1 MHRLYKQRLLTL
13 VVSVIILAQGFS
25 VQAQY
30 FGRNKVQ
37 YEKYKFKV
45 LKTPHFDIYN
55 YMGNDTVIKKF
66 ADMSERWYARHRN
79 VLDHRFDNKNPI
91 MIYNNHS
98 DFSQTTLS
106 SENIGQGTGGVTE
119 GYRGRV
125 FMPFFEAVGQTDHVL
140 GHELVHAFQYDIL
153 KSADSLS
160 LYNIQNLPLWMV
172 EGMAEYLSLGRKDSH
187 TAMWMRDAVLSK
199 DFPSLRDLT
208 VTNKYFP
215 YRYGQAFWAFV
226 AGVWGDTV
234 VKPLF
239 VNTAKF
245 GYQMAVDSTLG
256 YEEKVLSNMWKTRT
270 IENYKPFIKDTIAV
284 VGKKLVRQEDLG
296 EMNISP
302 VLSPDGNF
310 VTFFSE
316 KNLFSIDLFLAD
328 VRTGRVIRKL
338 SSQAEK
344 LHVDDYNYIQD
355 AGTWS
360 PDGTKYAYIVMIKGK
375 SVLVIVD
382 VSNGRTLEEIK
393 IHGLPYFSNP
403 SWSPDGK
410 QMLLTAMIEGKSD
423 LFIYNLQTKKTK
435 QLTNDFHSEFHG
447 SWSNDGQ
454 TIVFSS
460 DRGSDTNLSQ
470 LKFGAYKICLLD
482 IATGKIEML
491 DFFPGANNFNA
502 QFSHDDKKIYFLSNA
517 DGLRNLYEY
526 NLETK
531 EMNKLTK
538 YFTGISGITEDAPA
552 FSVRGKNDLI
562 AYCLFRHGDYN
573 LYKAD
578 ASEFPRF
585 KVDPTVTDF
594 TLSLLPPFDIPKE
607 SVLTKNL
614 ENISVPYKET
624 DYLKVPYRPKFSL
637 VTVSQTGVGVGYNSQ
652 YGTGVAGGI
661 GFLFGDILDRN
672 QLYAVAQV
680 NGEIYDIGGGVTY
693 INRAGRVNWGVGI
706 SHTPY
711 FSSYY
716 GNMTYNQELDLVE
729 NPFYRQRTFVEELA
743 LYSYYPIS
751 QTLRWELNTT
761 LNHYSYRIDKYSD
774 YYTAEQDAQ
783 GNIYPGVYLGQDRSK
798 VDAKS
803 LGFTPFNLATVQG
816 AYVGDNSQFGLTAP
830 VKGQRFRMQIAQTV
844 GNYNFTSLTGD
855 YRRYFYT
862 KPWTFA
868 FRGMYYGRYGNTKD
882 LRALYPIYL
891 GYDQLIHGYNSN
903 SLYDNFSP
911 DGKTGVDPNDLL
923 GDHMAVANF
932 EVRFPLTG
940 PEKLSKIKS
949 GFLFSD
955 LAFFMDGGLA
965 WTKGQDVNFS
975 WQHTPGQASP
985 IYSAGVTLRVNL
997 FGYAVIEPY
1006 YAIPFQRYNPK
1017 PYFGLFIS
1025 GGGW

>member
-1 MHRLYKQRLLTL
+1 MHRRYTQRLLTL
-13 VVSVIILAQGFS
+13 LVSLILLSTGYTS
-25 VQAQY
+25 KAQY

-37 YEKYKFKV
+37 YEKFKFKL

-55 YMGNDTVIKKF
+55 YMENDTVIRKF
-66 ADMSERWYARHRN
+66 ADLSERWYYRHRS
-79 VLDHRFDNKNPI
+79 VLEHRFDNKNPI

-125 FMPFFEAVGQTDHVL
+125 FMPFFEANSQTDHVL

-153 KSADSLS
+153 KTADSLS

-187 TAMWMRDAVLSK
+187 TAMWMRDAVVSK

-208 VTNKYFP
+208 TTNKYFP
-215 YRYGQAFWAFV
+215 YRYGQAFWAYV

-256 YEEKVLSNMWKTRT
+256 YEEKVMSNMWKTRT
-270 IENYKPFIKDTIAV
+270 IENYKPFMQDTIAL
-284 VGKKLVRQEDLG
+284 VGKKLIRQEDLG

-382 VSNGRTLEEIK
+382 VRSGRTLQEIK
-393 IHGLPYFSNP
+393 ISSLPYFANP

-410 QMLLTAMIEGKSD
+410 QMLITAMIEGKSD
-423 LFIYNLQTKKTK
+423 LFIYNLQTKKTRR
-435 QLTNDFHSEFHG
+435 LTNDYHSEFHG
-447 SWSNDGQ
+447 SWSHDGK

-460 DRGSDTNLSQ
+460 DRGTDTDLPR
-470 LKFGAYKICLLD
+470 LKFGSYKVCLLNVET
-482 IATGKIEML
+482 AAVEVL

-502 QFSHDDKKIYFLSNA
+502 QFSANDKKIFFLSNA

-526 NLETK
+526 SIETK
-531 EMNKLTK
+531 EINKLTK

-552 FSVRGKNDLI
+552 FSVSGKNDLI

-573 LYKAD
+573 LYKAAAD
-578 ASEFPRF
+578 EFPKF
-585 KVDPTVTDF
+585 KVDPQVTDF
-594 TLSLLPPFDIPKE
+594 TASLLPPFDLPKE
-607 SVLTKNL
+607 SVLSKNL
-614 ENISVPYKET
+614 ENLSVPYKDT
-624 DYLKVPYRPKFSL
+624 DYLKAPYRPKFSL
-637 VTVSQTGVGVGYNSQ
+637 VTVAQSGVGVGYNSQ

-693 INRAGRVNWGVGI
+693 LNRAGRVNWGVGV

-711 FSSYY
+711 FSAYY
-716 GNMTYNQELDLVE
+716 GNPTYTDASKTTIEY
-729 NPFYRQRTFVEELA
+729 PFYRQRTFVEELA
-743 LYSYYPIS
+743 LYTYYPVS
-751 QTLRWELNTT
+751 QTLRWELNTSF
-761 LNHYSYRIDKYSD
+761 NHYSYRIDKYSD
-774 YYTAEQDAQ
+774 YYDAAS
-783 GNIYPGVYLGQDRSK
+783 GYYLGQQRSK
-798 VDAKS
+798 MDAKS
-803 LGFTPFNLATVQG
+803 LGFTPFDLLTVQG

-830 VKGQRFRMQIAQTV
+830 VKGQRFRFQLGQTM
-844 GNYNFTSLTGD
+844 GTYNFTSATVD
-855 YRRYFYT
+855 YRRYLYF
-862 KPWTFA
+862 KPWTVA
-868 FRGMYYGRYGNTKD
+868 FRGMYYGRYGKTED
-882 LRALYPIYL
+882 LRALYPVYL
-891 GYDQLIHGYNSN
+891 GYDQLIRGYNSN

-955 LAFFMDGGLA
+955 LAFFVDGGLA
-965 WTKGQDVNFS
+965 WSKGSDVEFT
-975 WQHTPGQASP
+975 WKHVPGVYSP
-985 IYSAGVTLRVNL
+985 IVSSGITLRINL
-997 FGYAVIEPY
+997 FGYAVLEPY